1 MDRGVWQATA
11 HGITESDTTEW
22 LSLSREAGVT
32 AGKFGYEQLQGKA
45 KISLT
50 PGMERVWEDMLGR
63 ASAKKT

>member
-1 MDRGVWQATA
+1 M
-11 HGITESDTTEW
+11 
-22 LSLSREAGVT
+22 T